1 MAVFASTKPG
11 AVGSADE
18 MRVTLRFPAALTYR
32 PVAVALVSVLIQQ
45 VKQAD
50 GEFRNGMVTAFG
62 EAFNNIVIHAYRG
75 RHDGMIEIEAEMTA
89 DRMTL
94 RLIDTG
100 QPNAVSGVRP
110 PDLEAL
116 PESGMGVFMIQSLV
130 DDVNYKCGPPNVL
143 SLIKRTTSAGGVR

>member
-1 MAVFASTKPG
+1 
-11 AVGSADE
+11 
-18 MRVTLRFPAALTYR
+18 
-32 PVAVALVSVLIQQ
+32 
-45 VKQAD
+45 
-50 GEFRNGMVTAFG
+50 
-62 EAFNNIVIHAYRG
+62 
-75 RHDGMIEIEAEMTA
+75 
-89 DRMTL
+89 MTL

-100 QPNAVSGVRP
+100 QPNALSGVRP